1 MAEDP
6 AEILSQQIDAKL
18 GSYFEKQLQGVA
30 AFGEYMA
37 KAVSRKAPN
46 RTGLL
51 ADQIDWSF
59 TKVGD
64 HKFPG
69 YSKQAGVSG
78 KALWRKIR
86 DSKGRFAK
94 AADMAIT
101 IGAINPTGWSYNFPV
116 PYAGARDRPQT
127 TIIAGRNLGVPSP
140 TPFWGGKLAIPTP
153 SPLGISAG
161 IFGGAKSRGVP
172 VYARDVISNPKGYGL
187 DRVFP
192 SKSGRAILGVP
203 IGDETPSK
211 NVNWGSRVL
220 FALTD
225 EYTTTGTGY
234 LTETI
239 EDEKSVAT
247 AVMMDI
253 LDRFKAE

>member
-1 MAEDP
+1 M
-6 AEILSQQIDAKL
+6 
-18 GSYFEKQLQGVA
+18 
-30 AFGEYMA
+30 
-37 KAVSRKAPN
+37 
-46 RTGLL
+46 
-51 ADQIDWSF
+51 
-59 TKVGD
+59 
-64 HKFPG
+64 
-69 YSKQAGVSG
+69 
-78 KALWRKIR
+78 
-86 DSKGRFAK
+86 
-94 AADMAIT
+94 
-101 IGAINPTGWSYNFPV
+101 
-116 PYAGARDRPQT
+116 
-127 TIIAGRNLGVPSP
+127 
-140 TPFWGGKLAIPTP
+140 
-153 SPLGISAG
+153 
-161 IFGGAKSRGVP
+161 
-172 VYARDVISNPKGYGL
+172 